1 MIFCNIYRE
10 RERDHTHKS
19 FRFVSIWMCALL
31 QWDIFSATQLSL
43 SRRPL
48 CQCWR
53 ICSCKWTSVAVSTH
67 FITPRF
73 LIRMGIFGP
82 SFLNGSTKVP
92 HFLGEGKMKP
102 WSPTTP
108 PPETNK
114 GGSPEANQNISPL
127 KRKNFSGDDKTLFC
141 KIRWVHFSKVL
152 LDVMLQIFQPKKR
165 FDESISIPSPLET
178 SLWCD

>member
-108 PPETNK
+108 PPKQTK
-114 GGSPEANQNISPL
+114 GGRQKLTKIYRLWKGKISLETIKPYFA
-127 KRKNFSGDDKTLFC
+127 KSGEF
-141 KIRWVHFSKVL
+141 
-152 LDVMLQIFQPKKR
+152 IFQK
-165 FDESISIPSPLET
+165 
-178 SLWCD
+178 CC